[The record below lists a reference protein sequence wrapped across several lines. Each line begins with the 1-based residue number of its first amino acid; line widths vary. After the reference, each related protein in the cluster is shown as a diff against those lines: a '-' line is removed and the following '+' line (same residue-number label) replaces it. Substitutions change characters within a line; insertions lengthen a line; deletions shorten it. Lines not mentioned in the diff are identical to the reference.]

1 MTEKSYFDRAGVA
14 VFLIGYKKD
23 VPQGEVYPLSQ
34 EEEVKNFFQQLQAL
48 EDWLAPPWRA
58 AGAFNTF
65 TLSLPAVASVAC
77 NLLV

>member
-34 EEEVKNFFQQLQAL
+34 EEEVKNFFPAIAGFGG
-48 EDWLAPPWRA
+48 LAGSP
-58 AGAFNTF
+58 
-65 TLSLPAVASVAC
+65 VASSWGV
-77 NLLV
+77 